1 MGDTKLL
8 AKLSEGNMI
17 AREVCYC
24 EQCMKKFRNKFSKFP
39 NNKKKNNLKDVQK
52 NLRATAVAKCMSF
65 VEDSLESS
73 DEVESFIKL

>member
-39 NNKKKNNLKDVQK
+39 NNKKNYLKDVQK
-52 NLRATAVAKCMSF
+52 NLGAIAVAKCMSF

-73 DEVESFIKL
+73 DEVEPFIKL

>member
-39 NNKKKNNLKDVQK
+39 NNKKKIILKTFRKISELLQLPSVCHLLK
-52 NLRATAVAKCMSF
+52 ILWKVVM
-65 VEDSLESS
+65 
-73 DEVESFIKL
+73 KLNHS

>member
-17 AREVCYC
+17 AREVFYC

-39 NNKKKNNLKDVQK
+39 NNKKNNLKDVQK
-52 NLRATAVAKCMSF
+52 NLGATAVAKCMSF

-73 DEVESFIKL
+73 DEVEPFIKL